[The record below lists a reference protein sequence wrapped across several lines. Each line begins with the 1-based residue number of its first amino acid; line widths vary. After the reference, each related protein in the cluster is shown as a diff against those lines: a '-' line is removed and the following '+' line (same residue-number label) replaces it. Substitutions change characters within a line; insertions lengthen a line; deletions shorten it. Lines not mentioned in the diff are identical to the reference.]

1 VNKVSDVAR
10 VRRLYRAVATLQEEL
25 RARLAA
31 EEVPHQR
38 RTLSYAIG
46 DVQAAYD
53 RLLCAASD
61 LEALEEVSE

>member
-1 VNKVSDVAR
+1 
-10 VRRLYRAVATLQEEL
+10 LQEEL